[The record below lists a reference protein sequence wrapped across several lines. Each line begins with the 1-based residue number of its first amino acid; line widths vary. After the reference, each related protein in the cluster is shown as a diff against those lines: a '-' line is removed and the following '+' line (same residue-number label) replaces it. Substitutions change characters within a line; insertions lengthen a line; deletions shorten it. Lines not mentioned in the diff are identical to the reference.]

1 MLDHV
6 IGFVASVLAPDFSGR
21 RERRRARAFES
32 GDEVV
37 FEACLLGEQS
47 YCREAIVYT
56 AASHVSLHVSPTEV
70 SGLEPHRCRTG
81 RGQHRDGP
89 AGPAEVSGRL
99 GLRPPHPGSSCG
111 PVSDSSEWAESR
123 RGRRGDGPGGRGADL
138 GPATVTGGMA
148 GGRVH
153 QSSPMSK
160 LAAIGIPLSSNTTTR

>member
-47 YCREAIVYT
+47 YCREAIVYM

-81 RGQHRDGP
+81 RRQHRDGP
-89 AGPAEVSGRL
+89 AGPAELSGRL
-99 GLRPPHPGSSCG
+99 DLRPPHPSSSCG

-123 RGRRGDGPGGRGADL
+123 RGRRGADL
-138 GPATVTGGMA
+138 GPATMA
-148 GGRVH
+148 GSRVH